1 MPLARLAALTSSTVR
16 VAALLALLIGPLAHA
31 QQVEER
37 DKLAQAGMKFLSV
50 SADPRAAGLGGAATA
65 LQAGPGAL
73 FYNPA
78 GLSRVEGGV
87 GAFLG
92 QTTWI
97 ADIDYNHGAVSLAPA
112 GGRFGVLGVSVMAV
126 DYGELQETVFDAGSE
141 AGYRD
146 LGTFS
151 PTAYAFGLGYARTVT
166 DRFSVG
172 GQVKVV
178 GQNFG
183 SVATAF
189 TPGEGDAEGSF
200 TREDVS
206 ESVFAY
212 DFGVLYDTPVPGLA
226 FAVSARNFSQQAAFG
241 DGESFQLPLTLQI
254 GASLDTQG
262 LTGLDPDVHRLV
274 LAVDAEDP
282 YDYAGQIEVGGEYTF
297 ANTLSLRAGGVFP
310 SDVQGVS
317 FGAGLK
323 QRLGGVG
330 FGADYSYSSF
340 EVFDAVHRVAV
351 RFDL

>member
-1 MPLARLAALTSSTVR
+1 
-16 VAALLALLIGPLAHA
+16 
-31 QQVEER
+31 
-37 DKLAQAGMKFLSV
+37 MKFLSV
-50 SADPRAAGLGGAATA
+50 SADPRMAALGGAATA
-65 LQAGPGAL
+65 LGTGPGAL

-78 GLSRVEGGV
+78 GLARVEGGV

-112 GGRFGVLGVSVMAV
+112 GGRFGVVGVSVMAV
-126 DYGELQETVFDAGSE
+126 DYGELQETVFDASTE

-146 LGTFS
+146 LGTFK
-151 PTAYAFGLGYARTVT
+151 PTAYAIGLGYGRTVT

-189 TPGEGDAEGSF
+189 TPAEGGDGTY

-212 DFGVLYDTPVPGLA
+212 DFGVMYDTPFPGLA

-262 LTGLDPDVHRLV
+262 LTGFDPDVHRLV

-297 ANTLSLRAGGVFP
+297 AKTLSLRAGGVFP

>member
-1 MPLARLAALTSSTVR
+1 MSTLARLAALAV
-16 VAALLALLIGPLAHA
+16 LLAPAAFAPPARA
-31 QQVEER
+31 QQVDER
-37 DKLAQAGMKFLSV
+37 DKLAQSGMKFLSV
-50 SADPRAAGLGGAATA
+50 SADPRAAALGGAATA
-65 LQAGPGAL
+65 LQTGAGAL

-92 QTTWI
+92 QTNWI
-97 ADIDYNHGAVSLAPA
+97 ADISYNHGSLSLAP
-112 GGRFGVLGVSVMAV
+112 GSGRYGVFGVSVLAV
-126 DYGELQETVFDAGSE
+126 DYGELQETVFDASTE

-151 PTAYAFGLGYARTVT
+151 PTAYAFGLGYGKTVT

-172 GQVKVV
+172 GQVKYV

-183 SVATAF
+183 DVATAF
-189 TPGEGDAEGSF
+189 TPAEGDGDGSY

-206 ESVFAY
+206 EGVLAY
-212 DFGVLYDTPVPGLA
+212 DFGVMYDTPFPGLA

-254 GASLDTQG
+254 GAALDTQG
-262 LTGLDPDVHRLV
+262 LTGLDPNVHRLV

-282 YDYAGQIEVGGEYTF
+282 YDYAGQIEIGGEYTF

-310 SDVQGVS
+310 SDVQGIS

-323 QRLGGVG
+323 QRLAGVG

-340 EVFDAVHRVAV
+340 EVFDSVHRVAV

>member
-1 MPLARLAALTSSTVR
+1 MPLARLAALAV
-16 VAALLALLIGPLAHA
+16 LLIPLVGLPARA

-37 DKLAQAGMKFLSV
+37 DKLAQSGMKFLSV

-65 LQAGPGAL
+65 LQTGPGAL

-78 GLSRVEGGV
+78 GLARVEGGV

-97 ADIDYNHGAVSLAPA
+97 ADIDYNHGSVSLAPA
-112 GGRFGVLGVSVMAV
+112 GGRFGVFGVSVMAV
-126 DYGELQETVFDAGSE
+126 DYGDLQETVFDASTE

-166 DRFSVG
+166 DRFAVG
-172 GQVKVV
+172 GQVKLV

-189 TPGEGDAEGSF
+189 TPGEGGEGSF
-200 TREDVS
+200 SREDVS
-206 ESVFAY
+206 EDVFAY
-212 DFGVLYDTPVPGLA
+212 DFGVLYDTPFPGLA

-262 LTGLDPDVHRLV
+262 LTGLDPDLHRLV

-282 YDYAGQIEVGGEYTF
+282 YDYASQIEVGGEYTF

-310 SDVQGVS
+310 SDVRGVS

>member
-1 MPLARLAALTSSTVR
+1 MPTPPMPLARLAAL
-16 VAALLALLIGPLAHA
+16 ALALAPLLTAPPALA

-37 DKLAQAGMKFLSV
+37 DKLAQSGMKFLSV
-50 SADPRAAGLGGAATA
+50 SADPRAAALGGAATA
-65 LQAGPGAL
+65 LQTGAGAL

-78 GLSRVEGGV
+78 GLARVNGGV

-92 QTTWI
+92 QTAWI
-97 ADIDYNHGAVSLAPA
+97 ADIDYNHGAVSVAPSD
-112 GGRFGVLGVSVMAV
+112 GRFGVLGVSVMAV
-126 DYGELQETVFDAGSE
+126 DYGDLQETVYDASTE

-146 LGTFS
+146 IGTFS
-151 PTAYAFGLGYARTVT
+151 PTAYALGLGYGKTVT

-172 GQVKVV
+172 GQVKYV

-183 SVATAF
+183 DVATAF
-189 TPGEGDAEGSF
+189 TPSGDDGSYARESISEG
-200 TREDVS
+200 VL
-206 ESVFAY
+206 AY
-212 DFGVLYDTPVPGLA
+212 DFGVMYDTPFSGLT
-226 FAVSARNFSQQAAFG
+226 FAVSARNFSQQTAFG

-262 LTGLDPDVHRLV
+262 LTGLDPSFHRLV

-282 YDYAGQIEVGGEYTF
+282 YDYAGQIEIGGEYTF

-317 FGAGLK
+317 FGAGLR
-323 QRLGGVG
+323 QRLAGVG
-330 FGADYSYSSF
+330 FGADYSYSAF

>member
-1 MPLARLAALTSSTVR
+1 MPSMPTLARLAAFALVLTP
-16 VAALLALLIGPLAHA
+16 LLGSPARA
-31 QQVEER
+31 QQVEDRE
-37 DKLAQAGMKFLSV
+37 KLAQSGMKFLGV
-50 SADPRAAGLGGAATA
+50 SADPRAAALGGAATA
-65 LQAGPGAL
+65 LQTGAGAL

-78 GLSRVEGGV
+78 GLSRVESGV

-97 ADIDYNHGAVSLAPA
+97 ADISYNHGSVSLAPA
-112 GGRFGVLGVSVMAV
+112 GGRFGVLGVSVTSV
-126 DYGELQETVFDAGSE
+126 DYGDLQETVFDASTD

-151 PTAYAFGLGYARTVT
+151 PTAYAVGLGYARTVT

-189 TPGEGDAEGSF
+189 VADDVDGSYS
-200 TREDVS
+200 REEVS
-206 ESVFAY
+206 TSVLAY
-212 DFGVLYDTPVPGLA
+212 DFGVMYDTPFPGLA

-262 LTGLDPDVHRLV
+262 LTGLDPALHRLV

-282 YDYAGQIEVGGEYTF
+282 YDYTSQIEVGGEYTF

-317 FGAGLK
+317 FGAGLR
-323 QRLGGVG
+323 QRLAGVG
-330 FGADYSYSSF
+330 FGADYSYSAF

>member
-1 MPLARLAALTSSTVR
+1 MPTLARLAALAV
-16 VAALLALLIGPLAHA
+16 LLVPLLGLPARA

-37 DKLAQAGMKFLSV
+37 DKLAQSGMKFLSV

-65 LQAGPGAL
+65 LQTGPGAL

-78 GLSRVEGGV
+78 GLARVEGGV
-87 GAFLG
+87 SAFLG

-97 ADIDYNHGAVSLAPA
+97 ADIDYNHGSVSLAPS
-112 GGRFGVLGVSVMAV
+112 GGRFGVLGVSVTAV
-126 DYGELQETVFDAGSE
+126 DYGNLQETVFDASSE

-151 PTAYAFGLGYARTVT
+151 PTAYAVGLGYARTVT

-172 GQVKVV
+172 GQVKYV

-183 SVATAF
+183 DVATAF
-189 TPGEGDAEGSF
+189 TPAEGGDGSYA
-200 TREDVS
+200 REGIS
-206 ESVFAY
+206 ESVLAY
-212 DFGVLYDTPVPGLA
+212 DFGMMYDTPFPGLA

-241 DGESFQLPLTLQI
+241 DGEGFQLPLTLQI
-254 GASLDTQG
+254 GASLDTRS
-262 LTGLDPDVHRLV
+262 LTGLDPSLHRLV

-282 YDYAGQIEVGGEYTF
+282 YDYTSQIEVGGEYTF

-317 FGAGLK
+317 FGAGLR